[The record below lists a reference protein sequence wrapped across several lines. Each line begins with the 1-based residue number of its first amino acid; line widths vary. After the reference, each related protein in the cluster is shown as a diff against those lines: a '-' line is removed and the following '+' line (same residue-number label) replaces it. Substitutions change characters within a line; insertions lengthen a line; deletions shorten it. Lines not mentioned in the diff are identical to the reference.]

1 MLGFDAT
8 EQLLPLR
15 TTRGAGAILFD
26 PVVAQQAGLGEAGGD
41 WLDPQALGAR
51 ARPVSG
57 SGRGGAWF
65 VDAPGHALVLRH
77 YLRGGQVAAFN
88 RDWHLWRGL
97 ARCRSIAEF
106 RLLRHLRAEHLP
118 VPVPVAAGYWRSGV
132 GYRAAI
138 LLLRI
143 EGVRSLADRV
153 QGNGRDAPWEEAGRL
168 LARLHRGGV
177 DHADLNAHN
186 LLFGNDGRGWV
197 IDLDRAALRIPV
209 TGWRERNLRRLARSL
224 RKVAGPEGAALA
236 GEGMQRLRR
245 AYDARWERGT

>member
-8 EQLLPLR
+8 VQLLPLR
-15 TTRGAGAILFD
+15 TAHGAGAILFD
-26 PVVAQQAGLGEAGGD
+26 PVLAQQAGLDAASAE

-65 VDAPGHALVLRH
+65 VEAPGHALVLRH
-77 YLRGGQVAAFN
+77 YLRGGAVAALN
-88 RDWHLWRGL
+88 RDWHLWLGM

-106 RLLRHLRAEHLP
+106 RLLRHLRSERLP
-118 VPVPVAAGYWRSGV
+118 VPAPVAAGYWRAGA

-143 EGVRSLADRV
+143 EAVRSLAERV
-153 QGNGRDAPWEEAGRL
+153 QSNGGDAPWEEAGRL
-168 LARLHRGGV
+168 VARLHRAGV

-197 IDLDRAALRIPV
+197 IDFDRATLRIPA
-209 TGWRERNLRRLARSL
+209 TGWRELNLRRLARSL
-224 RKVAGPEGAALA
+224 LKVAGPAQTALVGA
-236 GEGMQRLRR
+236 GMQRLRS
-245 AYDARWERGT
+245 AYQARWDRGT